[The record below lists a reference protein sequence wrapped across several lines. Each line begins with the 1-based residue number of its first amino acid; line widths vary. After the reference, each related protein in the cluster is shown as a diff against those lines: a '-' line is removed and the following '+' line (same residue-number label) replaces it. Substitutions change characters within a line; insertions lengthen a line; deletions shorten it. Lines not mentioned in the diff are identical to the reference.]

1 MDVKIEKLK
10 DIIQDCN
17 INFLLGSGMSA
28 EYLNT
33 LGSIEALLAEV
44 EGIKGND
51 KRSIIRASLYKKY
64 FDGVIEKNLNILN
77 GDDDTISLMNN
88 YKNFFEIF
96 NKILLERKST
106 LLSKQINIFTTNIDI
121 CLEKALEDKS
131 FEYNDGFVGSFK
143 PKFDLSNFKKTLFKS
158 SLHFENISELPVF
171 NIYKIHGSLTWKT
184 VDTNIYFS
192 HTLKLIKNISEVKI
206 DSTTL
211 VDIDPTDTIESL
223 KIKASR
229 VTCSSSEINNF
240 KRKYEKLSI
249 VNPTKDKFKETIL
262 NQTYYELLRIYSNEL
277 EKDNSILFV
286 LGFSFA
292 DEHIRDLTLRV
303 ANSNPTLI
311 IYIIAYDKSSYEDL
325 KSKFID
331 IKYNNIE
338 IVSPEK
344 NEDKTDNFTYTFQ
357 AINTK
362 IFKKLEKSILEG

>member
-1 MDVKIEKLK
+1 MNIEKLK
-10 DIIQDCN
+10 NIMQDCN
-17 INFLLGSGMSA
+17 INFLFGSGMSA

-33 LGSIEALLAEV
+33 LGSIETLLTDV
-44 EGIKGND
+44 EKIEDEKQKN
-51 KRSIIRASLYKKY
+51 IIRISLYKKY

-77 GDDDTISLMNN
+77 DDIETISLMNN

-121 CLEKALEDKS
+121 CLEKALEDKA

-143 PKFDLSNFKKTLFKS
+143 PKFDLSNFKKILFKS

-184 VDTNIYFS
+184 VDRKICFS
-192 HTLKLIKNISEVKI
+192 PTLKLIKDISNTSISNTTLIDI
-206 DSTTL
+206 DSN
-211 VDIDPTDTIESL
+211 DNIESL
-223 KIKASR
+223 KIKASSI
-229 VTCSSSEINNF
+229 TYNSSEINDF
-240 KRKYEKLSI
+240 KSKYDALSI
-249 VNPTKDKFKETIL
+249 VNPTKDKFRETIL

-311 IYIIAYDKSSYEDL
+311 IYIIAYNNSSYEDL

-331 IKYNNIE
+331 IKYNNIKF
-338 IVSPEK
+338 ITPTK
-344 NEDKTDNFTYTFQ
+344 NEDGVDNFEYIFKR
-357 AINTK
+357 INTK
-362 IFKKLEKSILEG
+362 IFKQLEQKILEG

>member
-1 MDVKIEKLK
+1 MGVNIEKVK

-17 INFLLGSGMSA
+17 INFLFGSGMSA
-28 EYLNT
+28 KYLNT
-33 LGSIEALLAEV
+33 LGSIETLLTDV
-44 EGIKGND
+44 EYIEDEKQRN
-51 KRSIIRASLYKKY
+51 IIRSSLYKKY
-64 FDGVIEKNLNILN
+64 FDGVIEKNLKIL
-77 GDDDTISLMNN
+77 DDDTDTIDLINN

-121 CLEKALEDKS
+121 CLEKALEDKA

-184 VDTNIYFS
+184 VDTNICFS
-192 HTLKLIKNISEVKI
+192 HSLKLIRNISDVTI
-206 DSTTL
+206 SDDTL
-211 VDIDPTDTIESL
+211 VDVESNDTIDSL
-223 KIKASR
+223 ETKASSI
-229 VTCSSSEINNF
+229 TYNSTEIRRF
-240 KRKYEKLSI
+240 KRVYEKLCI
-249 VNPTKDKFKETIL
+249 VNPTKDKFRETIL

-311 IYIIAYDKSSYEDL
+311 IYIIAYDKSSYEDFKL
-325 KSKFID
+325 KFID
-331 IKYNNIE
+331 IKYNNIKF
-338 IVSPEK
+338 ISPEK
-344 NEDKTDNFTYTFQ
+344 DEDGFDKYKHTFKT
-357 AINTK
+357 INQK
-362 IFKKLEKSILEG
+362 IFKQLEKNILEG